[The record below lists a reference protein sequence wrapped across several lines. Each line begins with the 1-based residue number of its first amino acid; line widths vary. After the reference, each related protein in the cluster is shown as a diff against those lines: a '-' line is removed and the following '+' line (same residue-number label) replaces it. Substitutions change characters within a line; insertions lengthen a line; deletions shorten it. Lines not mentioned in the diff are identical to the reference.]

1 MRPDEHR
8 RKKNE
13 NYKRKH
19 NIQGKKSEVRIKMKV
34 GTIALKDMWNRKP
47 IAVIYHKTWGSEQ

>member
-19 NIQGKKSEVRIKMKV
+19 NIQGKKSRGEDKNESGNNCIERHV
-34 GTIALKDMWNRKP
+34 
-47 IAVIYHKTWGSEQ
+47 E